1 MWSNLLC
8 LSFLQHRSPPSPQR
22 VVEGEATFSLP
33 VFLRRDGLA
42 LRVGQ
47 VVNHNGGRF
56 ALRNI
61 LVTSGGCQKCKG
73 KGNLKRDKVSRRM
86 NTRSIAYI

>member
-1 MWSNLLC
+1 MLSNLLC
-8 LSFLQHRSPPSPQR
+8 LSFLQHRSPPPQR

-73 KGNLKRDKVSRRM
+73 NLKRDKVR
-86 NTRSIAYI
+86 